1 MTAEPR
7 PSPQPIVDI
16 VVPVYNEEHDLEPS
30 VRRLRTYLDERFPYP
45 ARITIADNAS
55 ADSTW
60 VIAQRLATSLPGVR
74 AVHLNQKGRG
84 RALRTTWLASDAPV
98 VAYMDVDLST
108 GLDALLPLVAGLLS
122 GHSEMAIGSRLAPG
136 ARVTRGPKREL
147 ISRCYNLILR
157 TALGAG
163 FRDAQ
168 CGFKAVRRDVA
179 RELLPLVEDQAW
191 FFDTELLILA
201 QRAGLRI
208 LEVPVDWVDAPDSR
222 VDVRSTALA
231 DLRGVW
237 RLLRHRREVL
247 LPGLPGLAARVASK
261 RLGLGSQVGRFAAIG
276 LVSTAAYL
284 GLYSL
289 VRSFEP
295 AALSNAVAL
304 IATTVGNTA
313 ANRRLTFGVRG
324 RTDLVRDHLAG
335 LASLAAALTITTLSI
350 GVLDTTVHHP
360 SRAAELLVLVG
371 ANALATVCRFGL
383 LRALIARNGR
393 RAATPITL
401 ERTPS

>member
-1 MTAEPR
+1 MTAEPQPNPR
-7 PSPQPIVDI
+7 PIVDI

-30 VRRLRTYLDERFPYP
+30 VRHLRTYLDERFPYP

-55 ADSTW
+55 IDSTW
-60 VIAQRLATSLPGVR
+60 VIAQRLATSLPGVC
-74 AVHLNQKGRG
+74 AIHLDQKGRG
-84 RALRTTWLASDAPV
+84 RALRTAWLASDAPV

-122 GHSEMAIGSRLAPG
+122 GHSEIAIGSRLAPG
-136 ARVTRGPKREL
+136 ARVTRGPQREL

-168 CGFKAVRRDVA
+168 CGFKAVRSDVA

-208 LEVPVDWVDAPDSR
+208 LEVPVDWVDDPDSR
-222 VDVRSTALA
+222 VNVRSTAIA

-237 RLLRHRREVL
+237 RLLRHQRHVV
-247 LPGLPGLAARVASK
+247 LPGLAVRHASR
-261 RLGLGSQVGRFAAIG
+261 RLGIGSQVGRFAAIG

-289 VRSFEP
+289 VRTFEP

-324 RTDLVRDHLAG
+324 RADLVRDHLAG
-335 LASLAAALTITTLSI
+335 LAGLGAALTITTFSI
-350 GVLDTTVHHP
+350 GVLDSTVHQP
-360 SRAAELLVLVG
+360 SRASELVVLVG
-371 ANALATVCRFGL
+371 ANAIATVCRFGL

-393 RAATPITL
+393 RAATSINL